1 MSRAVRLLDLVQLLR
16 RRRHPVRGEDL
27 ARELAISLRTL
38 YRDIASL
45 QAQGAPIDGEPGLG
59 YVLRPGFTLPPLMFS
74 EDEVEALMLGSHW
87 VAENGDP
94 RLAQAAM
101 DVMAKVAAVLPAD
114 RRAQF
119 DNPSLLIVSR
129 ARERLAA
136 GLGSMAPIRDA
147 IRRERKLTIDYR
159 DAGSAAT
166 RRTIWPFAVGFF
178 DDARIVVAWCE
189 LRQDYRHFRID
200 RIAGLTETDARYPK
214 RRAVMLK
221 DWQKQMGIGGR

>member
-1 MSRAVRLLDLVQLLR
+1 LSRAVRLLDLVQLLR
-16 RRRHPVRGEDL
+16 RRRHPVRGQEL
-27 ARELAISLRTL
+27 ARELDISLRTL
-38 YRDIASL
+38 YRDVASL

-101 DVMAKVAAVLPAD
+101 DVMAKVAAVSPPD

-119 DNPSLLIVSR
+119 DNPSLLIVTRSK
-129 ARERLAA
+129 EQLNM
-136 GLGSMAPIRDA
+136 MAPIRDA
-147 IRRERKLTIDYR
+147 IRRERKLAIDYR
-159 DAGSAAT
+159 DAGSAVT
-166 RRTIWPFAVGFF
+166 QRTIWPFAVGFF
-178 DDARIVVAWCE
+178 EEARIVVAWCE

-200 RIAGLTETDARYPK
+200 RITGLAEIDARYPK

-221 DWQKQMGIGGR
+221 DWQKQMGIGPR

>member
-16 RRRHPVRGEDL
+16 RRRHPVRGEEL

-59 YVLRPGFTLPPLMFS
+59 YVLRPGFTLPPLMFT

-101 DVMAKVAAVLPAD
+101 DVMAKVAAVLPPD

-119 DNPSLLIVSR
+119 DNPSLLIVTRSNN
-129 ARERLAA
+129 LAA
-136 GLGSMAPIRDA
+136 MAPIRDA
-147 IRRERKLTIDYR
+147 IRREHKLEIDYR

-166 RRTIWPFAVGFF
+166 HRTIWPFAVGFF
-178 DDARIVVAWCE
+178 EEARIVVAWCE

-200 RIAGLTETDARYPK
+200 RIGNLLETDARYPK
-214 RRAVMLK
+214 RRAAMLK
-221 DWQKQMGIGGR
+221 DWQKQMGIGPR

>member
-16 RRRHPVRGEDL
+16 RRRHPVSGDIL
-27 ARELAISLRTL
+27 ARELGISLRTL

-45 QAQGAPIDGEPGLG
+45 QAQGAPIEGEPGLG
-59 YVLRPGFTLPPLMFS
+59 YVLRPGFTLPPLMFT

-101 DVMAKVAAVLPAD
+101 DVMAKVAAVSPPD
-114 RRAQF
+114 RRTQF
-119 DNPSLLIVSR
+119 ETPSLLIVTR
-129 ARERLAA
+129 TKDQLAA
-136 GLGSMAPIRDA
+136 MAPIRDA
-147 IRRERKLTIDYR
+147 IRRECKLTIDYR

-166 RRTIWPFAVGFF
+166 HRTIWPFAVGFF
-178 DDARIVVAWCE
+178 EEARIVVAWCE
-189 LRQDYRHFRID
+189 LRNDYRHFRID
-200 RIAGLTETDARYPK
+200 RIDGLAETNMRYPR

-221 DWQKQMGIGGR
+221 DWQKQMGIGPR

>member
-16 RRRHPVRGEDL
+16 RRRHPVRGQEL
-27 ARELAISLRTL
+27 ARELDISLRTL

-59 YVLRPGFTLPPLMFS
+59 YVLRPGFTLPPLMFT

-101 DVMAKVAAVLPAD
+101 DVMAKIAAVSPPD

-119 DNPSLLIVSR
+119 DTPSLLIV
-129 ARERLAA
+129 ARGKEQL
-136 GLGSMAPIRDA
+136 SMMAPIRDA
-147 IRRERKLTIDYR
+147 IRRERKLAIDYR
-159 DAGSAAT
+159 DAGSTAT
-166 RRTIWPFAVGFF
+166 QRTIWPFAVGFF
-178 DDARIVVAWCE
+178 EEARIVAAWCE

-200 RIAGLTETDARYPK
+200 RIADLTETDTRYPK

-221 DWQKQMGIGGR
+221 DWQKLMGIGPH

>member
-16 RRRHPVRGEDL
+16 RRRQPVRGQEL
-27 ARELAISLRTL
+27 ARELSISLRTL

-59 YVLRPGFTLPPLMFS
+59 YVLRPGFTLPPLMFT

-87 VAENGDP
+87 VAEIGDP

-101 DVMAKVAAVLPAD
+101 DVMAKVAAVSPPD

-119 DNPSLLIVSR
+119 DNPSLLIV
-129 ARERLAA
+129 ARRNNLTA
-136 GLGSMAPIRDA
+136 MAPIRDA
-147 IRRERKLTIDYR
+147 IRRERKLEIDYR

-166 RRTIWPFAVGFF
+166 HRTIWPFAVGFF
-178 DDARIVVAWCE
+178 EEARIVVAWCE

-200 RIAGLTETDARYPK
+200 RIGNLLETDARYPK

-221 DWQKQMGIGGR
+221 DWQKLMGIGPR

>member
-16 RRRHPVRGEDL
+16 RRRHPVRGQEL
-27 ARELAISLRTL
+27 ARELDISLRTL

-59 YVLRPGFTLPPLMFS
+59 YILRPGFTLPPLMFT

-101 DVMAKVAAVLPAD
+101 DVMAKIAAVSPPD

-119 DNPSLLIVSR
+119 DNPSLLIV
-129 ARERLAA
+129 ARGNKMGAL
-136 GLGSMAPIRDA
+136 APIRDA
-147 IRRERKLTIDYR
+147 IRRERKLAIDYR
-159 DAGSAAT
+159 DAGSTAT
-166 RRTIWPFAVGFF
+166 QRTIWPFAVGFF
-178 DDARIVVAWCE
+178 DEARIVVGWCE

-200 RIAGLTETDARYPK
+200 RIAGLTETETRYPK

-221 DWQKQMGIGGR
+221 DWQKLMGIGAR

>member
-16 RRRHPVRGEDL
+16 RRRHPVSGQ
-27 ARELAISLRTL
+27 ELAGELGISLRTL

-45 QAQGAPIDGEPGLG
+45 QSQGAPIEGEPGVG

-101 DVMAKVAAVLPAD
+101 DVMAKVAAVSPPE

-119 DNPSLLIVSR
+119 DSPGLLIVPR
-129 ARERLAA
+129 NAGEIGALA
-136 GLGSMAPIRDA
+136 PVRDA
-147 IRRERKLTIDYR
+147 IRRERKLDIDYS
-159 DAGSAAT
+159 DGGKAAT

-178 DDARIVVAWCE
+178 EQARIVAAWCE

-200 RIAGLTETDARYPK
+200 RITTITETGTRYP
-214 RRAVMLK
+214 RRRVTLMK
-221 DWQKQMGIGGR
+221 EWQQQMGIAPR

>member
-16 RRRHPVRGEDL
+16 RRRHPVSGEIL
-27 ARELAISLRTL
+27 ARELGISRRTL

-45 QAQGAPIDGEPGLG
+45 QAQGAPIEGEPGLG

-101 DVMAKVAAVLPAD
+101 DVMAKVAAVSPPD

-119 DNPSLLIVSR
+119 DNPSLLIVTRSR
-129 ARERLAA
+129 EQLTA
-136 GLGSMAPIRDA
+136 MAPIRDA
-147 IRRERKLTIDYR
+147 IRRERKLEIDYR

-166 RRTIWPFAVGFF
+166 HRTIWPFAVGFF
-178 DDARIVVAWCE
+178 EAARIVVAWCE
-189 LRQDYRHFRID
+189 LREDYRHFRID
-200 RIAGLTETDARYPK
+200 RIANLVETDARYPK

-221 DWQKQMGIGGR
+221 DWQKQMGIGPR

>member
-1 MSRAVRLLDLVQLLR
+1 MQLLR
-16 RRRHPVRGEDL
+16 RRRHPVRGQEL
-27 ARELAISLRTL
+27 ARELDISLRTL

-59 YVLRPGFTLPPLMFS
+59 YVLRPGFTLPPLMFT

-101 DVMAKVAAVLPAD
+101 DVMAKIAAVSPPD

-119 DNPSLLIVSR
+119 DNPSLLIVTRGNKMS
-129 ARERLAA
+129 AL
-136 GLGSMAPIRDA
+136 APIRDA
-147 IRRERKLTIDYR
+147 IRRERKLAIDYR
-159 DAGSAAT
+159 DVGNAAT
-166 RRTIWPFAVGFF
+166 QRTIWPFAVGFF
-178 DDARIVVAWCE
+178 EETRVVAAWCE

-200 RIAGLTETDARYPK
+200 RIAALTETDARYPK
-214 RRAVMLK
+214 RRAAMLK
-221 DWQKQMGIGGR
+221 DWQKLMGIGPR

>member
-16 RRRHPVRGEDL
+16 RRRHPVRGQEL
-27 ARELAISLRTL
+27 ARELDISLRTL
-38 YRDIASL
+38 YRDVASL

-101 DVMAKVAAVLPAD
+101 DVMAKVAAVSPPD

-119 DNPSLLIVSR
+119 DNPSLLIVTRSK
-129 ARERLAA
+129 EQLNM
-136 GLGSMAPIRDA
+136 MAPIRDA
-147 IRRERKLTIDYR
+147 IRRERKLAIDYR
-159 DAGSAAT
+159 DAGSAVT
-166 RRTIWPFAVGFF
+166 QRTIWPFAVGFF
-178 DDARIVVAWCE
+178 EEARIVVAWCE

-200 RIAGLTETDARYPK
+200 RITGLAEIDARYPK

-221 DWQKQMGIGGR
+221 DWQKQMGIGPR

>member
-1 MSRAVRLLDLVQLLR
+1 MLDLVQLLR
-16 RRRHPVRGEDL
+16 RRRHPVRGEEL

-38 YRDIASL
+38 YRDVASL

-59 YVLRPGFTLPPLMFS
+59 YILRPGFTLPPLMFT

-101 DVMAKVAAVLPAD
+101 DVMAKVAAVSPPD

-119 DNPSLLIVSR
+119 DNPSLLVVTRSNNLT
-129 ARERLAA
+129 A
-136 GLGSMAPIRDA
+136 MAPIRDA
-147 IRRERKLTIDYR
+147 IRRERKLEIDYR
-159 DAGSAAT
+159 DAGSAVT
-166 RRTIWPFAVGFF
+166 QRTIWPFAVGFF
-178 DDARIVVAWCE
+178 EEARIVVAWCE

-214 RRAVMLK
+214 RRTAMLK
-221 DWQKQMGIGGR
+221 DWQKQMGIGPR